1 LSNNDNSQ
9 TRLKIENQK
18 MLLILLIS
26 GLIVACSSNP
36 LLVELSPLEGEST
49 SQRID
54 ELLASANNSFGAD
67 AAILRIT
74 AIELLLEQRFFDRAA
89 LESQARSLSEALTP
103 ELRGRFAMA
112 QARIANSQDDPE
124 SALQYLIETAAFSS
138 GNMNIQL
145 RKLLGDTYLLLDRPA
160 DAFRSYIANSEIG
173 SSEIE
178 SSEIN
183 STEKFAS
190 DESIQDLHDLAW
202 NALTMIDDAELSSL
216 ASSASNYK
224 SRGWIELAKAVA
236 DQELSIKGQLD
247 SVQQWR
253 RVWSSH
259 AAERILP
266 RPLIQ
271 LQRNWEQRP
280 RQVALLLPLQEQAG
294 RAIQEGFLGAYY
306 QSIEANHGAPII
318 KFYDSSGVTNIYP
331 IYDEAVDDGAD
342 LVIGPLDK
350 ELVNQLYRLPNLA
363 VPTLALNYTDDDSF
377 SSSDNFFQFGLAPE
391 NEIEQ
396 AAQLAT
402 NSGFKNAAVI
412 TPSGSDYLRL
422 NALFENAWTAAGGNV
437 VSRSTFNSESDYAE
451 IIKKSMAIDASEAR
465 AAKIEALLPRDRIE
479 FIPRRRQDIDFIYLI
494 ANPRQGRQIQPTL
507 AFYFAESLPIIAYP
521 SIYDGSNNTDI
532 NRDLNGIIFLDAP
545 WLLQQSNPFKEFVS
559 SSFRRTA
566 GPLERLRAMGI
577 DSFRLHDRLTQFAT
591 SEIKTLG
598 GTTGLL
604 TMNPDREIQRQL
616 LAARF
621 IDGAPQLLPPPTQ
634 PRR

>member
-1 LSNNDNSQ
+1 LSNNDNRQ
-9 TRLKIENQK
+9 THSRIEKQK
-18 MLLILLIS
+18 LLLILLIS

-67 AAILRIT
+67 AAVLRIT
-74 AIELLLEQRFFDRAA
+74 AIELLLEQGLFDRAA
-89 LESQARSLSEALTP
+89 LESQARNLREALTP

-124 SALQYLIETAAFSS
+124 SALQYLTETAAPSS
-138 GNMNIQL
+138 GNMNTQL
-145 RKLLGDTYLLLDRPA
+145 RRLLGDTYLLLDRPA

-173 SSEIE
+173 SSEI
-178 SSEIN
+178 N
-183 STEKFAS
+183 STEIFAS
-190 DESIQDLHDLAW
+190 DESIQNFHDLAW
-202 NALTMIDDAELSSL
+202 KALTAIDYAELSSL

-236 DQELSIKGQLD
+236 GQELSIKGQLD
-247 SVQQWR
+247 SIQQWR
-253 RVWSSH
+253 RVWLSH
-259 AAERILP
+259 AAARILP

-350 ELVNQLYRLPNLA
+350 ELVNQLHRLPNLA

-377 SSSDNFFQFGLAPE
+377 SGSDNFFQFGLAPE

-402 NSGFKNAAVI
+402 NSGFKNAAII

-422 NALFENAWTAAGGNV
+422 NSLFENAWTAAGGNV
-437 VSRSTFNSESDYAE
+437 VSRSTFDSESDYAE

-465 AAKIEALLPRDRIE
+465 AEKIEALLPRDRIE

-532 NRDLNGIIFLDAP
+532 NRDLNGIIFLDSP
-545 WLLQQSNPFKEFVS
+545 WLLQQSNPFKELVS
-559 SSFRRTA
+559 SSFRKAA

-577 DSFRLHDRLTQFAT
+577 DSYRLHDRLTQFAT
-591 SEIKTLG
+591 FEIKTLG

-604 TMNPDREIQRQL
+604 TMNSDREIQRQL

-634 PRR
+634 LHR

>member
-1 LSNNDNSQ
+1 MSNNDSSQ
-9 TRLKIENQK
+9 IRLKIENQK
-18 MLLILLIS
+18 LLLILLVS
-26 GLIVACSSNP
+26 GLIAACSSGP
-36 LLVELSPLEGEST
+36 SLVELPLLEGEST

-54 ELLASANNSFGAD
+54 ELLANANNSLGVD
-67 AAILRIT
+67 AAGLRIT
-74 AIELLLEQRFFDRAA
+74 AIELLLEQGFFERAA
-89 LESQARSLSEALTP
+89 LESQAQSLSDAMAP
-103 ELRGRFAMA
+103 ELRSRFAMA
-112 QARIANSQDDPE
+112 QARIANSQGDPQ
-124 SALQYLIETAAFSS
+124 SALQFLTETLAPSS
-138 GNMNIQL
+138 GDMNTQFE
-145 RKLLGDTYLLLDRPA
+145 KLLGDTYLLLDRPA
-160 DAFRSYIANSEIG
+160 DAFRSYLA
-173 SSEIE
+173 SSKKE
-178 SSEIN
+178 SSEIK
-183 STEKFAS
+183 STETLAS
-190 DESIQDLHDLAW
+190 EESVQDLHDLVW
-202 NALTMIDDAELSSL
+202 NALTIIDDAELSSI
-216 ASSASNYK
+216 ANSASNYK

-247 SVQQWR
+247 SIQQWR

-259 AAERILP
+259 DAARILP
-266 RPLIQ
+266 RPLVK

-294 RAIQEGFLGAYY
+294 RAIQEGFLSAYY

-331 IYDEAVDDGAD
+331 LYDEALNDGAD

-350 ELVNQLYRLPNLA
+350 ELVNQLHRLPNLA
-363 VPTLALNYTDDDSF
+363 VPTLALNYTDDNSF
-377 SSSDNFFQFGLAPE
+377 SGAGNFFQFGLAPE

-402 NSGFKNAAVI
+402 SAGFKNAAVI

-422 NALFENAWTAAGGNV
+422 NSLFENAWTATGGNI
-437 VSRSTFNSESDYAE
+437 VSRSTFDSESDYAE
-451 IIKKSMAIDASEAR
+451 IIKQSMAIDASEAR

-507 AFYFAESLPIIAYP
+507 AFYFAESLPVIAYP
-521 SIYDGSNNTDI
+521 SIYDGSDNTDI

-559 SSFRRTA
+559 NSFRKTA

-577 DSFRLHDRLTQFAT
+577 DSYRLHDRLAQFSS
-591 SEIKTLG
+591 SEINSLG

-604 TMNPDREIQRQL
+604 TMNSDREIQRQL

-621 IDGAPQLLPPPTQ
+621 IDGAPQLVSPLIPLS
-634 PRR
+634 R

>member
-1 LSNNDNSQ
+1 LSNNDSSQ
-9 TRLKIENQK
+9 IRLKIENQK
-18 MLLILLIS
+18 LLLILLVS
-26 GLIVACSSNP
+26 GLIAACSSGP
-36 LLVELSPLEGEST
+36 SLVELPLLEGEST

-54 ELLASANNSFGAD
+54 ELLANANNSLGVD
-67 AAILRIT
+67 AAGLRIT
-74 AIELLLEQRFFDRAA
+74 AIELLLEQGFFERAA
-89 LESQARSLSEALTP
+89 LESQAQSLSDAMAP
-103 ELRGRFAMA
+103 ELRSRFAMA
-112 QARIANSQDDPE
+112 QARIANSQGDPQ
-124 SALQYLIETAAFSS
+124 SALQFLTETLAPSS
-138 GNMNIQL
+138 GDMNTQFE
-145 RKLLGDTYLLLDRPA
+145 KLLGDTYLLLDRPA
-160 DAFRSYIANSEIG
+160 DAFRSYLA
-173 SSEIE
+173 SSKKE
-178 SSEIN
+178 SSEIK
-183 STEKFAS
+183 STETLAS
-190 DESIQDLHDLAW
+190 EESVQDLHDLVW
-202 NALTMIDDAELSSL
+202 NALTIIDDAELSSI
-216 ASSASNYK
+216 ANSASNYK

-247 SVQQWR
+247 SIQQWR
-253 RVWSSH
+253 RVGSSH
-259 AAERILP
+259 DAARILP
-266 RPLIQ
+266 RPLVK

-294 RAIQEGFLGAYY
+294 RAIQEGFLSAYY

-331 IYDEAVDDGAD
+331 LYDEALNDGAD

-350 ELVNQLYRLPNLA
+350 ELVNQLHRLPNLA
-363 VPTLALNYTDDDSF
+363 VPTLALNYTDDNSF
-377 SSSDNFFQFGLAPE
+377 SGAGNFFQFGLAPE

-402 NSGFKNAAVI
+402 SAGFKNAAVI

-422 NALFENAWTAAGGNV
+422 NSLFENAWTATGGNI
-437 VSRSTFNSESDYAE
+437 VSRSTFDSESDYAE
-451 IIKKSMAIDASEAR
+451 IIKQSMAIDASEAR

-507 AFYFAESLPIIAYP
+507 AFYFAESLPVIAYP
-521 SIYDGSNNTDI
+521 SIYDGSDNTDI

-559 SSFRRTA
+559 NSFRKTA

-577 DSFRLHDRLTQFAT
+577 DSYRLHDRLAQFSS
-591 SEIKTLG
+591 SEINSLG

-604 TMNPDREIQRQL
+604 TMNSDREIQRQL

-621 IDGAPQLLPPPTQ
+621 IDGAPQLVSPLIPLS
-634 PRR
+634 R

>member
-1 LSNNDNSQ
+1 LSNNDSSQ
-9 TRLKIENQK
+9 IRLKIENQK
-18 MLLILLIS
+18 LLLILLVS
-26 GLIVACSSNP
+26 GLIAACSSGP
-36 LLVELSPLEGEST
+36 SLVELPLLEGEST

-54 ELLASANNSFGAD
+54 ELLANANNSLGVD
-67 AAILRIT
+67 AAGLRIT
-74 AIELLLEQRFFDRAA
+74 AIELLLEQGFFERAA
-89 LESQARSLSEALTP
+89 LESQAQSLSDAMAP
-103 ELRGRFAMA
+103 ELRSRFAMA
-112 QARIANSQDDPE
+112 QARIANSQGDPQ
-124 SALQYLIETAAFSS
+124 SALQFLTETLAPSS
-138 GNMNIQL
+138 GDMNTQFE
-145 RKLLGDTYLLLDRPA
+145 KLLGDTYLLLDRPA
-160 DAFRSYIANSEIG
+160 DAFRSYLA
-173 SSEIE
+173 SSKKE
-178 SSEIN
+178 SSEIK
-183 STEKFAS
+183 STETLAS
-190 DESIQDLHDLAW
+190 EESVQDLHDLVW
-202 NALTMIDDAELSSL
+202 NALTIIDDAELSSI
-216 ASSASNYK
+216 ANSASNYK

-247 SVQQWR
+247 SIQQWR

-259 AAERILP
+259 DAARILP
-266 RPLIQ
+266 RPLVK

-294 RAIQEGFLGAYY
+294 RAIQEGFLSAYY

-331 IYDEAVDDGAD
+331 LYDEALNDGAD

-350 ELVNQLYRLPNLA
+350 ELVNQLHRLPNLA
-363 VPTLALNYTDDDSF
+363 VPTLALNYTDDNSF
-377 SSSDNFFQFGLAPE
+377 SGAGNFFQFGLAPE

-402 NSGFKNAAVI
+402 SAGFKNAAVI

-422 NALFENAWTAAGGNV
+422 NSLFENAWTATGGNI
-437 VSRSTFNSESDYAE
+437 VSRSTFDSESDYAE
-451 IIKKSMAIDASEAR
+451 IIKQSMAIDASEAR

-507 AFYFAESLPIIAYP
+507 AFYFAESLPVIAYP
-521 SIYDGSNNTDI
+521 SIYDGSDNTDI

-559 SSFRRTA
+559 NSFRKTA

-577 DSFRLHDRLTQFAT
+577 DSYRLHDRLAQFSS
-591 SEIKTLG
+591 SEINSLG

-604 TMNPDREIQRQL
+604 TMNSDREIQRQL

-621 IDGAPQLLPPPTQ
+621 IDGAPQLVSPLIPLS
-634 PRR
+634 R

>member
-1 LSNNDNSQ
+1 LSNNDSSQ
-9 TRLKIENQK
+9 IRLKIENQK
-18 MLLILLIS
+18 LLLILLVS
-26 GLIVACSSNP
+26 GLIAACSSGP
-36 LLVELSPLEGEST
+36 SLVELPLLEGEST

-54 ELLASANNSFGAD
+54 ELLANANNSLGVD
-67 AAILRIT
+67 AAGLRIT
-74 AIELLLEQRFFDRAA
+74 
-89 LESQARSLSEALTP
+89 
-103 ELRGRFAMA
+103 A
-112 QARIANSQDDPE
+112 QARIANSQGDPQ
-124 SALQYLIETAAFSS
+124 SALQFLTETLAPSS
-138 GNMNIQL
+138 GDMNTQFE
-145 RKLLGDTYLLLDRPA
+145 KLLGDTYLLLDRPA
-160 DAFRSYIANSEIG
+160 DAFRSYLA
-173 SSEIE
+173 SSKKE
-178 SSEIN
+178 SSEIK
-183 STEKFAS
+183 STETLAS
-190 DESIQDLHDLAW
+190 EESVQDLHDLVW
-202 NALTMIDDAELSSL
+202 NALTIIDDAELSSI
-216 ASSASNYK
+216 ANSASNYK

-247 SVQQWR
+247 SIQQWR

-259 AAERILP
+259 DAARILP
-266 RPLIQ
+266 RPLVK

-294 RAIQEGFLGAYY
+294 RAIQEGFLSAYY

-331 IYDEAVDDGAD
+331 LYDEALNDGAD

-350 ELVNQLYRLPNLA
+350 ELVNQLHRLPNLA
-363 VPTLALNYTDDDSF
+363 VPTLALNYTDDNSF
-377 SSSDNFFQFGLAPE
+377 SGAGNFFQFGLAPE

-402 NSGFKNAAVI
+402 SAGFKNAAVI

-422 NALFENAWTAAGGNV
+422 NSLFENAWTATGGNI
-437 VSRSTFNSESDYAE
+437 VSRSTFDSESDYAE
-451 IIKKSMAIDASEAR
+451 IIKQSMAIDASEAR

-507 AFYFAESLPIIAYP
+507 AFYFAESLPVIAYP
-521 SIYDGSNNTDI
+521 SIYDGSDNTDI

-559 SSFRRTA
+559 NSFRKTA

-577 DSFRLHDRLTQFAT
+577 DSYRLHDRLAQFSS
-591 SEIKTLG
+591 SEINSLG

-604 TMNPDREIQRQL
+604 TMNSDREIQRQL

-621 IDGAPQLLPPPTQ
+621 IDGAPQLVSPLIPLS
-634 PRR
+634 R

>member
-1 LSNNDNSQ
+1 LSNNDSSQ
-9 TRLKIENQK
+9 IRLKIENQK
-18 MLLILLIS
+18 LLLILLVS
-26 GLIVACSSNP
+26 GLIAACSSGP
-36 LLVELSPLEGEST
+36 SLVELPLLEGEST

-54 ELLASANNSFGAD
+54 ELLANANNSLGVD
-67 AAILRIT
+67 AAGLRIT
-74 AIELLLEQRFFDRAA
+74 AIELLLEQGFFERAA
-89 LESQARSLSEALTP
+89 LESQAQSLSDAMAP
-103 ELRGRFAMA
+103 ELRSRFAMA
-112 QARIANSQDDPE
+112 QARIANSQGDPQ
-124 SALQYLIETAAFSS
+124 SALQFLTETLAPSS
-138 GNMNIQL
+138 GDMNTQFE
-145 RKLLGDTYLLLDRPA
+145 KLLGDTYLLLDRPA
-160 DAFRSYIANSEIG
+160 DAFRSYLA
-173 SSEIE
+173 SSKKE
-178 SSEIN
+178 SSEIK
-183 STEKFAS
+183 STEALAS
-190 DESIQDLHDLAW
+190 EESVQDLHDLVW
-202 NALTMIDDAELSSL
+202 NALTIIDDAELSSI
-216 ASSASNYK
+216 ANSASNYK

-247 SVQQWR
+247 SIQQWR

-259 AAERILP
+259 DAARILP
-266 RPLIQ
+266 RPLVK

-294 RAIQEGFLGAYY
+294 RAIQEGFLSAYY

-331 IYDEAVDDGAD
+331 LYDEALNDGAD

-350 ELVNQLYRLPNLA
+350 ELVNQLHRLPNLA
-363 VPTLALNYTDDDSF
+363 VPTLALNYTDDNSF
-377 SSSDNFFQFGLAPE
+377 SGAGNFFQFGLAPE

-402 NSGFKNAAVI
+402 SAGFKNAAVI

-422 NALFENAWTAAGGNV
+422 NSLFENAWTATGGNI
-437 VSRSTFNSESDYAE
+437 VSRSTFDSESDYAE
-451 IIKKSMAIDASEAR
+451 IIKQSMAIDASEAR

-507 AFYFAESLPIIAYP
+507 AFYFAESLPVIAYP
-521 SIYDGSNNTDI
+521 SIYDGSDNTDI

-559 SSFRRTA
+559 NSFRKTA

-577 DSFRLHDRLTQFAT
+577 DSYRLHDRLAQFSS
-591 SEIKTLG
+591 SEINSLG

-604 TMNPDREIQRQL
+604 TMNSDREIQRQL

-621 IDGAPQLLPPPTQ
+621 IDGAPQLVSPLIPLS
-634 PRR
+634 R